1 MNRSVLHVLGPSA
14 GGIRRHVAT
23 LAEGQEQQGWTVTVA
38 GPKGVMDGLGV
49 DQVTVPVRNRPSLG
63 GLHDLR
69 VLARQV
75 DIVHAHGLTAGWWSW
90 SAGAGDH
97 LVVTVHN
104 LVLPE
109 VSGRA
114 TPLLRIAEGWL
125 PGRAA
130 ETIVISDE
138 MRRRFDP
145 AGTDPTITL
154 IPPVGPAPIVSRS
167 TADVRRELALPPDAP
182 LVVLV
187 GRLHPQKDIGSLIEA
202 VPLLASSAQVVVVGD
217 GPDRAR
223 LTQQINT
230 LGLTHRVRL
239 LGERTDAADFMAAA
253 DVVVMCS
260 IWEGFGLVVAEA
272 LALGRPVV
280 ATSVGPVPS
289 MVVDGKTG
297 RLVPPSDPIA
307 LGAAITDLLTR
318 PEDAMAMG
326 RAGAK
331 LVEPHFDAP
340 ALIARV
346 EDVYD
351 LVMKPVSA

>member
-1 MNRSVLHVLGPSA
+1 VTGSVLHVLGPSA

-23 LAEGQEQQGWTVTVA
+23 LADGLEQRGWQVAVA
-38 GPKGVMDGLGV
+38 GPAGVMDGLRSGL
-49 DQVTVPVRNRPSLG
+49 VTVPVRTRPSVRG
-63 GLHDLR
+63 VRTLR
-69 VLARQV
+69 ALAREV
-75 DIVHAHGLTAGWWSW
+75 DVVHAHGLTAGWWAW
-90 SAGAGDH
+90 FAGVGDR

-114 TPLLRIAEGWL
+114 TPVLRRAEGLL

-130 ETIVISDE
+130 QTIVISEE

-145 AGTDPTITL
+145 KGSDRTITL
-154 IPPVGPAPIVSRS
+154 IPPVGPAPIVTRS
-167 TADVRRELALPPDAP
+167 TVEVRAELGLEPDAS

-187 GRLHPQKDIGSLIEA
+187 GRLHPQKDIGSLISA
-202 VPLLASSAQVVVVGD
+202 VTSLPSSAQVVVVGD
-217 GPDRAR
+217 GPERER
-223 LTQQINT
+223 LADQIAT
-230 LGLTHRVRL
+230 LGLGGRVRL
-239 LGERTDAADFMAAA
+239 LGERTDAADYLAAA

-280 ATSVGPVPS
+280 ATAVGPVPT
-289 MVVDGKTG
+289 MVVDGETG
-297 RLVPPSDPIA
+297 RLVPPSDPVA
-307 LGAAITDLLTR
+307 LGAAINDLLTR
-318 PEDAMAMG
+318 PEDAVAMG

-331 LVEPHFDAP
+331 LVVPHFDAP

-351 LVMKPVSA
+351 LVTKPVPL